1 MMRKGLR
8 KTALDVL
15 ILDENSPEPVI
26 YLIRESMCAFYIVC
40 EKLTAER

>member
-26 YLIRESMCAFYIVC
+26 YMIRESMCAFYILC
-40 EKLTAER
+40 DQLTSER